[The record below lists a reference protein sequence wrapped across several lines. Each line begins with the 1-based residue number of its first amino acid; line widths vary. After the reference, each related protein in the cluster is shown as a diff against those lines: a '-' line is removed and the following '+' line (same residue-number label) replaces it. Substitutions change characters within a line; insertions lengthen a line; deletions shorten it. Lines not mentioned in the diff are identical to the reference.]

1 MSVSLKSFVNSV
13 LYWWGSPGGSAYVPR
28 LKFKIQLFGILR
40 SRPCPCRYV
49 THIYAVWHHFIL
61 VLCPAVSKPC
71 HSSEFYPNRA
81 SLYRVAHTPAQKP
94 YRIGPLFTHKNDN
107 FGAISVTEAAPWKS
121 RKCSITYWIGSV
133 PHFGVALLIGILMVT
148 PEVNKW
154 DRRLQSTGTEVNIQ
168 EWELA
173 FGGPNPLCQPLR
185 YNLMFDVCERLVPV
199 PSRDCPY
206 YAGLLFVSTR

>member
-1 MSVSLKSFVNSV
+1 MSLSV
-13 LYWWGSPGGSAYVPR
+13 FNTYLCR
-28 LKFKIQLFGILR
+28 LAPF
-40 SRPCPCRYV
+40 
-49 THIYAVWHHFIL
+49 HL

-133 PHFGVALLIGILMVT
+133 PHFGGALLIGILMVT

-154 DRRLQSTGTEVNIQ
+154 DRRLQSAGTEVNIQ